1 MLTATY
7 VLNQVPLKTIAST
20 PYELW
25 NNRKCDLSNLRPW
38 GSAAYIHILSH
49 KYGKLGPR
57 GRKCIFIR
65 YSEHSKGY
73 VFIGEHED
81 GIVTELESR
90 DATFLEDNFHV
101 RVRLIGI
108 YIFMK

>member
-38 GSAAYIHILSH
+38 GSLAYIHIPSH
-49 KYGKLGPR
+49 KYGKLGLR

-65 YSEHSKGY
+65 YSEHFKRY
-73 VFIGEHED
+73 VFISDHED
-81 GIVTELESR
+81 GTITELESR
-90 DATFLEDNFHV
+90 DATFLEDNFPCISEIDKDLH
-101 RVRLIGI
+101 L
-108 YIFMK
+108 